1 MSLKVDNLGMTEQ
14 VEKRGVHRAIDVEQ
28 LTILNLVGL
37 TDERRLQGDPDI
49 SRYNEQLQHWP
60 GFVGRHEVSA
70 SQFAFLSRSAE
81 KFLVGKSL
89 IGNLQCT
96 SLFLR
101 WHY

>member
-1 MSLKVDNLGMTEQ
+1 MNPRVDNLGMTEQ
-14 VEKRGVHRAIDVEQ
+14 VEKRGVHRTIDVEQ
-28 LTILNLVGL
+28 LTILNLESL

-49 SRYNEQLQHWP
+49 SRYNEQLKHWL
-60 GFVGRHEVSA
+60 GFGGRHEVSA
-70 SQFAFLSRSAE
+70 SQFVFLFRSAE
-81 KFLVGKSL
+81 KFWVGKSL